1 MCNRFIHLIY
11 LSLLLSVVGAGMA
24 QQITIN
30 RIEQMPNQPTP
41 YDMRDWK
48 QVTLGYDSLVFD
60 FDRQGEYLPLIS
72 WMTTTVNY
80 PAHQSFRLHTVVGT
94 PHLTSS
100 EAINVIPAVI
110 GASLAGVDK
119 SDQNG
124 HNWVLY
130 CEEFFNR
137 RPEENVYLNHPV
149 SQSGDDWWYSTMPN
163 IFFYQLYALYPQT
176 GDFSFQ
182 FTSVADQ
189 WLRAVQTMGGQS
201 TPWQLPNMNYR
212 GWYLSTMTPYDEGV
226 RQPEAAGAIG
236 WLLYHCYKETGEVK
250 YRTGAEWSLE
260 FLSNWQSNPAYESH
274 YLMVLILLHE

>member
-1 MCNRFIHLIY
+1 MDDDHSK
-11 LSLLLSVVGAGMA
+11 LSGSS
-24 QQITIN
+24 
-30 RIEQMPNQPTP
+30 E
-41 YDMRDWK
+41 
-48 QVTLGYDSLVFD
+48 
-60 FDRQGEYLPLIS
+60 
-72 WMTTTVNY
+72 
-80 PAHQSFRLHTVVGT
+80 FRLHTVVGT

-137 RPEENVYLNHPV
+137 RPEEYVYLNHPV

-201 TPWQLPNMNYR
+201 TPWRLPNMNYR

-226 RQPEAAGAIG
+226 RHPEAAGAKAATISCSKKPERAGTVPLRNGTLNFLAIG
-236 WLLYHCYKETGEVK
+236 KVIRLMGL
-250 YRTGAEWSLE
+250 
-260 FLSNWQSNPAYESH
+260 H